1 MENGP
6 RIVLYKWDK
15 RKGLSKVV
23 AILSF
28 HETNALFTRLS
39 PSVPRHAPPVRPA
52 WQARPPSAP
61 RSKRK
66 GSRRKDEGHAALQR
80 AAAAPPPTEEV
91 RSFSLDRPTRRSVEK
106 TMTRKISPL
115 RLRRSATLRIPTQII
130 LRFEMNFF
138 SASLFQS
145 SPPCSPCRPHP
156 QIRGTGD
163 ESRARRRASQK
174 SRIIRGKDYF

>member
-1 MENGP
+1 MDLALCCTNGIRGRDFLKSLP
-6 RIVLYKWDK
+6 
-15 RKGLSKVV
+15 S
-23 AILSF
+23 
-28 HETNALFTRLS
+28 S
-39 PSVPRHAPPVRPA
+39 PSTKRMLSLHGFLPPFPGTRHPSVRHGRPDR
-52 WQARPPSAP
+52 QVRQDRRGKARGERTKATLHCSALLLLH
-61 RSKRK
+61 RQ
-66 GSRRKDEGHAALQR
+66 RRKF
-80 AAAAPPPTEEV
+80 V
-91 RSFSLDRPTRRSVEK
+91 RSAWIDRRSVEK

-163 ESRARRRASQK
+163 ESRARRRRVSQK